1 MTRHSI
7 NCIFLGRMMICWI
20 EFVDKGVTLGKSV
33 NELSF

>member
-20 EFVDKGVTLGKSV
+20 EFVDKGGKLGKGVSD
-33 NELSF
+33 LSL